1 MCFAISVSCL
11 EKSRAE
17 SVNFSLTSAEGVK
30 TVSTGR
36 LTAQAFQRLDKYML
50 FAKSRL
56 AADRE
61 IDVIGRIVELR
72 SRRPDRRRNHV
83 GVSAILDDREVFIAV
98 KMSKQDYPYAVTAHN
113 RNNRVRLRAAVRR
126 MKTQLRVIRL
136 DSFEELEESADSESA
151 T

>member
-1 MCFAISVSCL
+1 
-11 EKSRAE
+11 
-17 SVNFSLTSAEGVK
+17 
-30 TVSTGR
+30 
-36 LTAQAFQRLDKYML
+36 ML

-98 KMSKQDYPYAVTAHN
+98 KMSKQDHPYAVTAHN